1 MIITNES
8 NREDWKWL
16 LNKLYLEYFEDDDEY
31 NDVNSYLKA
40 TEKMKSDIGVTTE
53 TSGARPYSRT
63 FTVLNKDKFMRAKL
77 SR

>member
-1 MIITNES
+1 
-8 NREDWKWL
+8 
-16 LNKLYLEYFEDDDEY
+16 
-31 NDVNSYLKA
+31 
-40 TEKMKSDIGVTTE
+40 MKSDIGVTTE